1 LKDDFDNL
9 AAVMKNCDLVI
20 GPSSAPVHQASAIG
34 TNTIVYTL
42 KGKNA
47 YSCGLWLEHNEYQ
60 DISYS
65 NCKNITFDQYNR
77 ATLVKRVDELIDMNF
92 K

>member
-1 LKDDFDNL
+1 
-9 AAVMKNCDLVI
+9 MKNCDVVI
-20 GPSSAPVHQASAIG
+20 GTSSAPVHQASAVG

-42 KGKNA
+42 KGT
-47 YSCGLWLEHNEYQ
+47 YQHSYGLWLEHNEYQ

-65 NCKNITFDQYNR
+65 NCKNITFDQYNK
-77 ATLVKRVDELIDMNF
+77 ATLVKRVEELIDMSF